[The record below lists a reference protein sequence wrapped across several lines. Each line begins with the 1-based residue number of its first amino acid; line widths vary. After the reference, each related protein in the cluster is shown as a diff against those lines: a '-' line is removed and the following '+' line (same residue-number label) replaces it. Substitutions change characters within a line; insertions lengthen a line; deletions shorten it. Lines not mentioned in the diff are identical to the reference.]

1 MQTLMSPYPL
11 PLIFAVPQPF
21 LCSLSGTQMLTPW
34 VSDQKCDPGF
44 LQPWTLR
51 KLRQVQEGVLLKA
64 KVQHFSGQS
73 CCLTNFACDPV
84 THVNVHVSVLIA
96 EKENKAYLKW
106 SGGPGSL
113 SVNTDHI

>member
-34 VSDQKCDPGF
+34 VSDQKCDAGF

-51 KLRQVQEGVLLKA
+51 KPRQVQEGSFTQGQGATLFWEELL
-64 KVQHFSGQS
+64 F
-73 CCLTNFACDPV
+73 N
-84 THVNVHVSVLIA
+84 
-96 EKENKAYLKW
+96 
-106 SGGPGSL
+106 
-113 SVNTDHI
+113 